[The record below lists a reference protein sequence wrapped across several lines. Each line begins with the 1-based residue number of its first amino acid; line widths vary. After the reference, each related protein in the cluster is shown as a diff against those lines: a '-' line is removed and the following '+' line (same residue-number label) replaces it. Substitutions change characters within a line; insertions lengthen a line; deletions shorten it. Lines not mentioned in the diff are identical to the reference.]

1 MIDLSRSEI
10 EELIHE
16 WIIGRNAERD
26 RRILTRRWVD
36 GITYD
41 SLACEFDLS
50 VRQVKN
56 IVHRSEIK
64 VIKHIK

>member
-1 MIDLSRSEI
+1 MIDISRSEI
-10 EELIHE
+10 EKLIYE

-26 RRILTRRWVD
+26 RKILIRRWVD
-36 GITYD
+36 GVTYD
-41 SLACEFDLS
+41 SLAYEFDLS
-50 VRQVKN
+50 VRQIKN

>member
-1 MIDLSRSEI
+1 MTDISRSEI
-10 EELIHE
+10 EKLIYE

-26 RRILTRRWVD
+26 RKILIRRWVD
-36 GITYD
+36 GVTYD
-41 SLACEFDLS
+41 SLAYEFDLS
-50 VRQVKN
+50 VRQIKN